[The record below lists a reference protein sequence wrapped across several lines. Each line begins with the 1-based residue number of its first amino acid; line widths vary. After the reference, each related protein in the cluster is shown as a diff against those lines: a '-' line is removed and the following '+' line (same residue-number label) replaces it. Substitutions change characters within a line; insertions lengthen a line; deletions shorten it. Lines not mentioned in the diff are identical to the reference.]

1 MEIDN
6 ICNQTIRVVYFRL
19 KFIPRA
25 EIIYSIYV
33 SDLHRQPAILTLLW
47 VLEVYALMQ
56 KKLLRNPLIYVVFG
70 LVMLPNTTCR
80 ESRTLFIL
88 ALQFMTIKS
97 SDNPNS
103 WTENGPEMAEKT
115 ANLTLWQRNANSRVH
130 SKDCEEFIVNVSWLA

>member
-19 KFIPRA
+19 KFIPCA

-56 KKLLRNPLIYVVFG
+56 KNYSV
-70 LVMLPNTTCR
+70 
-80 ESRTLFIL
+80 IL
-88 ALQFMTIKS
+88 
-97 SDNPNS
+97 
-103 WTENGPEMAEKT
+103 
-115 ANLTLWQRNANSRVH
+115 
-130 SKDCEEFIVNVSWLA
+130 